1 MYAESIH
8 DDTENNLEET
18 TEETT
23 EETIY
28 EIIQPNKECRIC
40 FENYETVDN
49 ELIYPCYCS
58 GTSKY
63 VHRECLEKWREANVD
78 NDAYR
83 RCREC
88 HARYKIKYK
97 NIVEYYFFSNETIDY
112 FFKYSNIVTINAIMF
127 FFGST
132 VRIFDNYTDYTF
144 LKNVYFIKPSGHFIN
159 TIKKDTLYSI
169 AFYYSYLIFSLSL
182 LFHFLFM
189 YIVNL
194 SIFNPIQ
201 Y

>member
-63 VHRECLEKWREANVD
+63 VHRECLEKWREAP
-78 NDAYR
+78 
-83 RCREC
+83 E
-88 HARYKIKYK
+88 KW
-97 NIVEYYFFSNETIDY
+97 
-112 FFKYSNIVTINAIMF
+112 
-127 FFGST
+127 
-132 VRIFDNYTDYTF
+132 
-144 LKNVYFIKPSGHFIN
+144 
-159 TIKKDTLYSI
+159 KK
-169 AFYYSYLIFSLSL
+169 
-182 LFHFLFM
+182 
-189 YIVNL
+189 
-194 SIFNPIQ
+194 
-201 Y
+201 